1 MRDGGPAPA
10 GGNFPAFRRLWRMAA
25 AASPFRALFVWSVCR
40 RIPHRPGESLD
51 RMEKARYNMYVRL
64 KRECFARSLAVIHKL
79 TQGFFLLP
87 APPYWR
93 AVFEK
98 AARVARCFLRAV
110 CCMGISGRVR
120 HAWEA
125 PDAFTRMPP
134 YARKSGFYEA
144 GPRLSAER
152 AGTRT
157 YGRIWQ

>member
-1 MRDGGPAPA
+1 MLFLCLRLFCGTAARLRQGATSPRSAGFDGW
-10 GGNFPAFRRLWRMAA
+10 RRQRP
-25 AASPFRALFVWSVCR
+25 PFARCSYRPLAR

-110 CCMGISGRVR
+110 CCMGIGERACLAKRGGRF
-120 HAWEA
+120 HAHA
-125 PDAFTRMPP
+125 LH
-134 YARKSGFYEA
+134 ARKRWF
-144 GPRLSAER
+144 L
-152 AGTRT
+152 
-157 YGRIWQ
+157 